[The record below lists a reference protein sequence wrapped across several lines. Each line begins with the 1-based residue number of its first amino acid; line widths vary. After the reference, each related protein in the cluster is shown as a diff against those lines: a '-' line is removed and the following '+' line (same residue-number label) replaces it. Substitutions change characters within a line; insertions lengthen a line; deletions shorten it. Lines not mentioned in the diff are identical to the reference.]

1 MALRM
6 VAGRPEPA
14 VPGLPGLCP
23 AGRCGV
29 SPEDGGEFGRYAEY
43 RQSEDEVC
51 TRLRM
56 RLSDTAA
63 AQYEED
69 LRKLRAGSKTS

>member
-1 MALRM
+1 M
-6 VAGRPEPA
+6 
-14 VPGLPGLCP
+14 
-23 AGRCGV
+23 
-29 SPEDGGEFGRYAEY
+29 SPEDGGEFGRYCQF
-43 RQSEDEVC
+43 RLRGEDEVC

>member
-1 MALRM
+1 M
-6 VAGRPEPA
+6 
-14 VPGLPGLCP
+14 
-23 AGRCGV
+23 
-29 SPEDGGEFGRYAEY
+29 SPEDSGEFGRYAEY

-56 RLSDTAA
+56 RLSDTTA